1 MGFRFRRSKKIAP
14 GLRINIS
21 KSGPSITAGSKHLH
35 TTIGHG
41 RVTDSVR
48 TPVKGLYYSSTKST
62 KGKRA
67 RQKNRTGSK
76 SSAGTLG
83 VIGALLALGGI
94 IAIGA
99 IILYLVIIAA
109 LLFVAYTYYKANKT
123 LNPDQVER
131 IGSILYS
138 DEPDKKYNAW
148 TIYLEN
154 MKQMNSLPKD
164 IASLETKINS
174 YSGEDVSA
182 LCDLLDEREQKLWQY
197 QALRE
202 IASEPDFYKP
212 CCDNFYADAFKNYI
226 IRSFAPVFED
236 AIPLKTERGRKNR
249 YLKFFDRFKDC
260 YDRLPESASKELD
273 NLMYEYDIR
282 FSPDGTHL
290 KEEATNNV

>member
-41 RVTDSVR
+41 RVTNSVR
-48 TPVKGLYYSSTKST
+48 TPIKGLYYSSTKSM
-62 KGKRA
+62 KGNKARA
-67 RQKNRTGSK
+67 KSRTGPN
-76 SSAGTLG
+76 SSPGILG
-83 VIGALLALGGI
+83 VFGAVLVLGGI

-99 IILYLVIIAA
+99 IIFYLVIIAA

-131 IGSILYS
+131 IGSILYA

-148 TIYLEN
+148 TVYLEN
-154 MKQMNSLPKD
+154 KRQMNSLPKD
-164 IASLETKINS
+164 IASLDAQISS
-174 YSGEDVSA
+174 YSNEDVSA
-182 LCDLLDEREQKLWQY
+182 ICDLLDEREQKQWKY

-212 CCDNFYADAFKNYI
+212 YCDSFYADAFKSYI
-226 IRSFAPVFED
+226 IRSFAPVYEN

-249 YLKFFDRFKDC
+249 YVKFFDRFKDC
-260 YDRLPESASKELD
+260 YDRLPESAAKELD
-273 NLMYEYDIR
+273 SLMSDYDIQ
-282 FSPDGTHL
+282 FSPDETHL
-290 KEEATNNV
+290 DEEAIDNV

>member
-41 RVTDSVR
+41 RVTNSVR

-62 KGKRA
+62 NRKRE
-67 RQKNRTGSK
+67 RSRNRAGSK
-76 SSAGTLG
+76 SSVGIFGAIG
-83 VIGALLALGGI
+83 VLLALGGI

-99 IILYLVIIAA
+99 IILYLAIIAA
-109 LLFVAYTYYKANKT
+109 LLFVAYTYYEANKT

-174 YSGEDVSA
+174 YSGEDVST
-182 LCDLLDEREQKLWQY
+182 LCDLLDEREQKQWQY
-197 QALRE
+197 QSLRE
-202 IASEPDFYKP
+202 IASEPDIYNP
-212 CCDNFYADAFKNYI
+212 YYDNFYADAFKNYI

-273 NLMYEYDIR
+273 NLMSEYDIR